1 MAYQDKLNYAERN
14 SQKASVSNVITR
26 MLEGFRDYLPLDTL
40 LVLGEKAIK
49 VEKSG
54 RNSSPNLYLQHSKSL
69 MEVERYQEAKDYLNT
84 GLEQALNRTEWYGPI
99 KDMYDL
105 LTQIYI
111 KEGNIEKA
119 ERSYSQYKIYQDSFV
134 MDDRKDELE
143 KITTNYELDKKK
155 TEMEKEKS
163 ELEKKFAVFSNEKKI
178 QVQQDFQK
186 KAIAAEKY
194 FRDSQ
199 IELAKKEKDL
209 LEPVLKGLR
218 ETISKYGEKQGYTMI
233 FEKTGSSVLFAK
245 KGSDLTSKIV
255 KAYGK

>member
-1 MAYQDKLNYAERN
+1 MKQILTLILISLFTTVSFAADKVGYIDMQRAITETKGGKAAFKKLKSFQATK
-14 SQKASVSNVITR
+14 QK
-26 MLEGFRDYLPLDTL
+26 
-40 LVLGEKAIK
+40 
-49 VEKSG
+49 
-54 RNSSPNLYLQHSKSL
+54 Q
-69 MEVERYQEAKDYLNT
+69 
-84 GLEQALNRTEWYGPI
+84 
-99 KDMYDL
+99 
-105 LTQIYI
+105 
-111 KEGNIEKA
+111 
-119 ERSYSQYKIYQDSFV
+119 
-134 MDDRKDELE
+134 
-143 KITTNYELDKKK
+143 LDKKK
-155 TEMEKEKS
+155 TEMDKEKS